1 VTSAANLV
9 VVSVDPARIVA
20 EIARRKT
27 ELAAWAK
34 AARRQG

>member
-1 VTSAANLV
+1 M

-20 EIARRKT
+20 EIAQRKD

-34 AARRQG
+34 ESRRGR